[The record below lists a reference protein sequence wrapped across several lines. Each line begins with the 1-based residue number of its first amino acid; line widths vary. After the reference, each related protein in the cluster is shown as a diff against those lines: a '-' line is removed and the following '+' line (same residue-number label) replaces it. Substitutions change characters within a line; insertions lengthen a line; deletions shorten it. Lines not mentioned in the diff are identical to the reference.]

1 MLISAWYNVLAHT
14 ALASETA
21 GVPVYGIGH
30 SMGSLIHLLISARY
44 AVQRQGNVLMGY
56 NNMSAAD
63 VIPFMYPIIAQPA
76 RFVEPLLTQIAA
88 SPVRTT
94 IEAAQETIR
103 GLSPGVMKQL
113 IGALEQFVPQ
123 AMDVA
128 QGRQEF
134 SPSPEETK
142 NLIKSY
148 YVVSRN
154 LLLRFKS
161 DEMDETN
168 DLATLLQTSPAV
180 GSDLDLTVRTLPGDF
195 MRPMHQAVVDLP
207 PEVARLANETV
218 AQGGMFVGRMAG
230 VAAQMGAHQ
239 ATQPLYDLSKG
250 VSSLANAFG
259 GQVGGPVTDSM
270 QGLADEVA
278 AWMGVGSVVV
288 SGKRALPASNVP
300 PSQPNYGPGPYP
312 NNGGYGNNGGY
323 NGNNNGYSGSNGYNG
338 NGYRNN
344 N

>member
-1 MLISAWYNVLAHT
+1 
-14 ALASETA
+14 
-21 GVPVYGIGH
+21 
-30 SMGSLIHLLISARY
+30 
-44 AVQRQGNVLMGY
+44 
-56 NNMSAAD
+56 
-63 VIPFMYPIIAQPA
+63 
-76 RFVEPLLTQIAA
+76 
-88 SPVRTT
+88 
-94 IEAAQETIR
+94 
-103 GLSPGVMKQL
+103 
-113 IGALEQFVPQ
+113 
-123 AMDVA
+123 
-128 QGRQEF
+128 
-134 SPSPEETK
+134 
-142 NLIKSY
+142 
-148 YVVSRN
+148 
-154 LLLRFKS
+154 
-161 DEMDETN
+161 
-168 DLATLLQTSPAV
+168 
-180 GSDLDLTVRTLPGDF
+180 
-195 MRPMHQAVVDLP
+195 
-207 PEVARLANETV
+207 
-218 AQGGMFVGRMAG
+218 